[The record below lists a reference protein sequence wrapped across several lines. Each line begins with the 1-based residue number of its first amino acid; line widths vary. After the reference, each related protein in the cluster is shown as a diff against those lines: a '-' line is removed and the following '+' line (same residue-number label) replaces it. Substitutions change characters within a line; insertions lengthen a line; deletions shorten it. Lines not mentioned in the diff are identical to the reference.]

1 MLSRHTLRVCDIFL
15 MADYWAIWLATA
27 ENTLFA
33 LPPIRRTVPI
43 TITSITASIT
53 AYSAMSCPSSLR
65 HESLA
70 RSFILDSFELYGG
83 DSRSGRALGTCH
95 YMRPSFADSGWLW
108 ETFFHSVSP
117 HRRSSS
123 PQGAQR
129 PVGNTEDPF
138 IGRRAGTAVVPPNSR
153 TSSPQRAQRPLGN
166 IGNPFIGRRYPRRD
180 GRGRPSL
187 HRCGDAREA
196 G

>member
-1 MLSRHTLRVCDIFL
+1 MQLTSKAAAV
-15 MADYWAIWLATA
+15 YWAIWLATD

-65 HESLA
+65 HKSLA
-70 RSFILDSFELYGG
+70 RTAILDSFELYVR
-83 DSRSGRALGTCH
+83 DLPLWTSVGTCH

-117 HRRSSS
+117 HSRS
-123 PQGAQR
+123 
-129 PVGNTEDPF
+129 
-138 IGRRAGTAVVPPNSR
+138 
-153 TSSPQRAQRPLGN
+153 SSPQRAQRPLEN
-166 IGNPFIGRRYPRRD
+166 TENPFIDRRYPRRD

-187 HRCGDAREA
+187 HRCGDAR
-196 G
+196 GGG

>member
-65 HESLA
+65 HKSLA
-70 RSFILDSFELYGG
+70 KSAIPDSFEFYGG
-83 DSRSGRALGTCH
+83 DSRYGRELETSPC
-95 YMRPSFADSGWLW
+95 MRPSFADSGWLW
-108 ETFFHSVSP
+108 ETFFHYLARQAKFFTTGS
-117 HRRSSS
+117 
-123 PQGAQR
+123 
-129 PVGNTEDPF
+129 TEDTGKHREPVHQLR
-138 IGRRAGTAVVPPNSR
+138 II
-153 TSSPQRAQRPLGN
+153 SP
-166 IGNPFIGRRYPRRD
+166 
-180 GRGRPSL
+180 
-187 HRCGDAREA
+187 
-196 G
+196 